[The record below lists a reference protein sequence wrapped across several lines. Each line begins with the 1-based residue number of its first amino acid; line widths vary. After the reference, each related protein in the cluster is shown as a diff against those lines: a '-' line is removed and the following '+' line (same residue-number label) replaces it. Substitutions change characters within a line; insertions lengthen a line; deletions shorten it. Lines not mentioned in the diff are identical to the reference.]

1 MSPFFIRNRTIA
13 RFIIVFIRNWIEG
26 FKNWTKPSNCH
37 IFTHLTY
44 FTQMTNESQIF
55 TQIATFSHIEHIS
68 HKYPMK
74 INFSHKWPYF
84 YTLSIFHINI
94 QWKSFF
100 HTNGHIFTHWAYF
113 TQMTNESQIF
123 TKMAI
128 FSHIE
133 HILRNHFATFRCGL
147 GFLKF
152 LTFHGGHCA
161 SMKLRWSMVF
171 LAWSS
176 RWRKEESHQ
185 NDQTFP
191 HRWHSRLRWF
201 IIFQV

>member
-55 TQIATFSHIEHIS
+55 TQIVTFSHIEHIS

-123 TKMAI
+123 TKMVI

-147 GFLKF
+147 SFLKF
-152 LTFHGGHCA
+152 LTFREA
-161 SMKLRWSMVF
+161 SYSWPDHRGDEKRNLIKMIKLF
-171 LAWSS
+171 LI
-176 RWRKEESHQ
+176 
-185 NDQTFP
+185 DDIL
-191 HRWHSRLRWF
+191 RLRWF